1 MQQTAK
7 LFNNGRSQAVRLPA
21 AFRFE
26 EAQVYIRQDAD
37 TQDVIL
43 SRRPQDWAGF
53 FAAAQIAQAA
63 GQIPH
68 DFLDAAERGMGLAA
82 QERDPFEAVELAS
95 GAANNQGANTG
106 AGTGS

>member
-1 MQQTAK
+1 MQHVAK

-53 FAAAQIAQAA
+53 FAAAQSAQAA
-63 GQIPH
+63 GQIQA

-82 QERDPFEAVELAS
+82 QERDPFEAVELVS
-95 GAANNQGANTG
+95 GAANSQEVKTG
-106 AGTGS
+106 AGS